1 MIEALGSIF
10 VLAILVEAIVEYFVV
25 GLVGEK
31 TYLIRYIAAAVGVAL
46 CLAYNADLFRA
57 VGILSTVPF
66 VGSILTG
73 LIVSRGSNY
82 LNDFISKIR
91 LTAGKEE

>member
-25 GLVGEK
+25 DLLKER
-31 TYLIRYIAAAVGVAL
+31 THLIRYIAAAVAVIL
-46 CLAYNADLFRA
+46 CIVYNADLFRA

-66 VGSILTG
+66 VGSVLTG

-82 LNDFISKIR
+82 LNDFISKLR
-91 LTAGKEE
+91 SMSGKE